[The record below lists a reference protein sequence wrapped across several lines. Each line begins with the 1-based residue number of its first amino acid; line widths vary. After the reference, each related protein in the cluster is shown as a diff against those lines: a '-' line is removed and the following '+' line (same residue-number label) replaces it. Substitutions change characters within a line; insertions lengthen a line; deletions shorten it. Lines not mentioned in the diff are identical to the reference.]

1 MAHRSLITAAL
12 SLCAA
17 LFLAGCMSARIEESR
32 ELSTQIETGEAV
44 VILAKPQIEGASAD
58 DDFMDCVGRGLA
70 SGARPVEV
78 HDNNTFVDGL
88 FPWFEPGTAQA
99 TGRLGVR
106 LWRCRL

>member
-12 SLCAA
+12 YLCAA

-58 DDFMDCVGRGLA
+58 DDFMDCV
-70 SGARPVEV
+70 
-78 HDNNTFVDGL
+78 
-88 FPWFEPGTAQA
+88 
-99 TGRLGVR
+99 
-106 LWRCRL
+106 